1 MGYTR
6 HMKTAISIPD
16 SIFQAAE
23 GLAKRMGISRSELY
37 AKAVAEYTKTHKS
50 TNVTEQLNSV
60 YDQQISKIDKELV
73 TMQNQS
79 IDEKW

>member
-1 MGYTR
+1 MQTV
-6 HMKTAISIPD
+6 ISIPD

-23 GLAKRMGISRSELY
+23 ELAKRMGVSRSELY
-37 AKAVAEYTKTHKS
+37 AKAGAEFTKTYKS
-50 TNVTEQLNSV
+50 TNITEQLNSV

-79 IDEKW
+79 I